1 MDFSDGGNCTGFPE
15 TWYQW
20 YLYKG
25 FIPAWRTIY
34 IGWMCEDHD
43 NNPEE
48 GQEFKGC
55 ANTQFFK
62 DTWRTN
68 VVGAVL
74 ISTVASIACW
84 VKYFS
89 KQKERV

>member
-1 MDFSDGGNCTGFPE
+1 
-15 TWYQW
+15 
-20 YLYKG
+20 
-25 FIPAWRTIY
+25 
-34 IGWMCEDHD
+34 MCEKHD
-43 NNPEE
+43 NTKE
-48 GQEFKGC
+48 GEEFKGC

-68 VVGAVL
+68 IVGAVL
-74 ISTVASIACW
+74 IALVASIACW